1 VRGYI
6 EEGTTTTPFDM
17 TVLNQLDRFDLALD
31 VIDRVPGLRD
41 RGGAAREWLRNR
53 LIEHSHYVRSHGEDL
68 PEVREGQWG
77 SGEGPRQQTAAPSRN
92 APEG

>member
-1 VRGYI
+1 
-6 EEGTTTTPFDM
+6 
-17 TVLNQLDRFDLALD
+17 VLNQLDRFDLALD

-41 RGGAAREWLRNR
+41 RGEPPASGCATGSSST
-53 LIEHSHYVRSHGEDL
+53 SHYVRSHGEDL
-68 PEVREGQWG
+68 PEVREWQWG